1 VNDVK
6 ETFSFSTVAIVVV
19 LLLVA
24 GTGTTTILTAT
35 YAQTNLG
42 EPFFEE
48 SGQVTGQ
55 KEIGPNTM
63 HITFAANGTLKGNI
77 EVTNT
82 GDFISVSKGDNL
94 FFDQGQGAI
103 TTIDG
108 SETANYTII
117 AVGNVTQDGKQ
128 EIQGAAAYSTDST
141 GKLAFLNNILGIFK
155 AEVDETGGFVSN
167 EWQWK

>member
-1 VNDVK
+1 MMIK

-19 LLLVA
+19 LLLVV
-24 GTGTTTILTAT
+24 GTGTTILTAT

-48 SGQVTGQ
+48 RGQVTGQ
-55 KEIGPNTM
+55 KEIGPNMM
-63 HITFAANGTLKGNI
+63 HITFSANGTLKGNI
-77 EVTNT
+77 EVKNT
-82 GDFISVSKGDNL
+82 GDFVSVSKGENL
-94 FFDQGQGAI
+94 FFDKGQGAI
-103 TTIDG
+103 TTTDG

-128 EIQGAAAYSTDST
+128 EIQGAAVYSTDST

>member
-1 VNDVK
+1 MMMIK
-6 ETFSFSTVAIVVV
+6 ETFSFSMVTIVFV

-48 SGQVTGQ
+48 NGQVTGQ
-55 KEIGPNTM
+55 REIGPNTM

-103 TTIDG
+103 TSTDG

-128 EIQGAAAYSTDST
+128 EIQGAAT
-141 GKLAFLNNILGIFK
+141 
-155 AEVDETGGFVSN
+155 
-167 EWQWK
+167 

>member
-1 VNDVK
+1 MMIK

-48 SGQVTGQ
+48 NGQVTGQ
-55 KEIGPNTM
+55 KEIGPNMTQ
-63 HITFAANGTLKGNI
+63 ITFSANGTMKGNI

-82 GDFISVSKGDNL
+82 GDFVSVSTGDNL

-103 TTIDG
+103 TSTDG

>member
-1 VNDVK
+1 MMIK

-128 EIQGAAAYSTDST
+128 DIQGAGVYSTDST

>member
-1 VNDVK
+1 MIK
-6 ETFSFSTVAIVVV
+6 ETFSFITVAIVVV
-19 LLLVA
+19 LLLVV
-24 GTGTTTILTAT
+24 GTGTTILTAT

-48 SGQVTGQ
+48 RGQVTGQ
-55 KEIGPNTM
+55 KEIGPNMM
-63 HITFAANGTLKGNI
+63 HITFSANGTLKGNI
-77 EVTNT
+77 EVKNT
-82 GDFISVSKGDNL
+82 GDFVSVSKGENL
-94 FFDQGQGAI
+94 FFDKGQGAI
-103 TTIDG
+103 TTTDG

-128 EIQGAAAYSTDST
+128 EIQGAAVYSTDST